1 MDSHTIENIKHV
13 SNTEV
18 IRRMLIRYFIE
29 KGFTESFDRHLYPAI
44 LQDITM
50 AIPQL
55 TTKVEIVPFAE
66 EVDTYQGKAV
76 LGWNLFVLG
85 NQRMYLGQTYHNDL
99 RGLARQLQSGFLMI
113 PEGTVTNA
121 RRQTTPRR
129 VITFITRVLES
140 HQAGYVD
147 LTVPMNPKK
156 VGEPY
161 ATKNSMMGMPQQF
174 FSRSG
179 YGT

>member
-1 MDSHTIENIKHV
+1 M
-13 SNTEV
+13 
-18 IRRMLIRYFIE
+18 E

-44 LQDITM
+44 IQDLTM
-50 AIPQL
+50 VIPQL

-85 NQRMYLGQTYHNDL
+85 NQRMYLGQTFHNDL
-99 RGLARQLQSGFLMI
+99 RGLASQLQTGFIMI
-113 PEGTVTNA
+113 PEGIITNA

-129 VITFITRVLES
+129 IITFITRVLES
-140 HQAGYVD
+140 HDAGYVD
-147 LTVPMNPKK
+147 LHTPINPKTI
-156 VGEPY
+156 GEPY
-161 ATKNSMMGMPQQF
+161 ATKNSMMGMPQQYF
-174 FSRSG
+174 TRSG

>member
-1 MDSHTIENIKHV
+1 MDSHTIETLKHL

-18 IRRMLIRYFIE
+18 IRRMLIRYFME
-29 KGFTESFDRHLYPAI
+29 KGFTESFDRHVYPAL
-44 LQDITM
+44 LQDVSM
-50 AIPQL
+50 VIPQL
-55 TTKVEIVPFAE
+55 MTKVEVVPFAE

-85 NQRMYLGQTYHNDL
+85 THRMYLGQTYHNDL
-99 RGLARQLQSGFLMI
+99 RGLARQLQTGMLMI
-113 PEGTVTNA
+113 PEGTITNA

-129 VITFITRVLES
+129 IISFITRVLSS

-147 LTVPMNPKK
+147 LTTPMNPRK

-161 ATKNSMMGMPQQF
+161 TTKNSLMGMPQQF
-174 FSRSG
+174 FTRSG
-179 YGT
+179 YGV

>member
-1 MDSHTIENIKHV
+1 MDTNSIEQLKHL

-18 IRRMLIRYFIE
+18 VRRLLIQYFVE
-29 KGFTESFDRHLYPAI
+29 KGFAESFDRHLYPAI
-44 LQDITM
+44 IQDLTM
-50 AIPQL
+50 VIPQMA
-55 TTKVEIVPFAE
+55 TKVEIVPFAE

-85 NQRMYLGQTYHNDL
+85 NQRMYLGQTFHNDL
-99 RGLARQLQSGFLMI
+99 RGLAAQLQTGFIMI
-113 PEGTVTNA
+113 PESGASNA
-121 RRQTTPRR
+121 RKQSTPRR
-129 VITFITRVLES
+129 IVTFITRILES
-140 HQAGYVD
+140 HESGYVD
-147 LTVPMNPKK
+147 LSTSMNPRK

-174 FSRSG
+174 FTRSG